1 MAVLKEMFQEE
12 KKRLLKMKKF
22 YMDKITELPK
32 GSIVFKSRR
41 SKKYPYMVYRDG
53 NKVRTDYI
61 KADNQQLKEL
71 ELKIKKR
78 KKYLKILRE
87 IKKDLKAFGAIKDE

>member
-1 MAVLKEMFQEE
+1 MTVLKEMFQEE

-78 KKYLKILRE
+78 KKYLKIVRE